1 MKKFILCLVMLFMM
15 CSCGK
20 SDSGILDDGKYTT
33 DSGIYVYVDSFSYE
47 DGYSIVNLI
56 LKNNNDYD
64 VYIGDYIVNV
74 YDKDDKLIGVFNP
87 NFDDVLKSGES
98 TNQMFSTEA
107 DYSKAY
113 RFEYKFEDVKENT
126 EEK

>member
-1 MKKFILCLVMLFMM
+1 MLFMM

-113 RFEYKFEDVKENT
+113 RFEYKFDDVKENT